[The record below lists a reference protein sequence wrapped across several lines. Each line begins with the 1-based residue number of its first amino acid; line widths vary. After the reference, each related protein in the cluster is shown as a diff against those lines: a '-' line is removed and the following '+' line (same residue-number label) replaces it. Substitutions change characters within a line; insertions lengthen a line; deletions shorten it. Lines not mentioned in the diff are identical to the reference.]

1 MSIRDGGDMSLKRKK
16 GVWRSVVSRKKLLF
30 AALPLLLLV
39 LVVGWVMAVL
49 GITDITPDEGS
60 SIGGT
65 DIIITGTDFDKYTAI
80 APNDYSSAGCST
92 YVAPADGYYRLETWG
107 AQGGSA
113 GSYVGGRGGYSTGTI
128 WLTEGTRTWVCVGG
142 QGSSANKTGTVA
154 WAGGFN
160 GGGGAWRSDNG
171 NGRETASG
179 GGGTDIRINVD
190 SFYARVIVAGGGGG
204 AAGGQWMATG
214 GAGGG
219 LTGVASTTGNG
230 MGDAGGVGTQTSGG
244 ANSGNG
250 CTGSAT
256 FGVANSSCD
265 YASTNISGGGG
276 GWFGGGTGW
285 GGSGGSGFVYT
296 AASDVRTTILGG
308 TYLLDSQYQMFDTAM
323 ANGSTLGAMPTP
335 GGGVQTGQPG
345 NGYARITQLP
355 YYALVGGEPCLSVEM
370 LSPTQ
375 IKCKVQA
382 HSAAKVD
389 VFVYVGGSTYTRTNG
404 YTYTDKLDLTGPTTI
419 SGTGSGNYTV
429 TLDYNYTGIV
439 TLDDGGV
446 GGTFVGGN
454 QLNYNNQR
462 TRTFTYIPP
471 AGYQGDVVITAD
483 SGVSYVANDNLT
495 VTVTTVATSF
505 TFQCRADG
513 TSGVWTTNTF
523 IKPGMPLDC
532 QITLDGT
539 YNGTISLTDATGETP
554 SSVLGGAFV
563 SSDARLSGGVFTT
576 TTANTTDPAD
586 QVLKFTYTSPD
597 WDFIM
602 DNLYDYEEENG
613 YYLFWPILTAVSS
626 QSLTPAQRSVS
637 VGLLAQGYEIVSLDH
652 PPIDESSGCIGCVAR
667 FGLSTFNA
675 PYFGSITLS
684 SDMDGFLDIT
694 GLGSFSS
701 TITFDFDGSGSSE
714 SFRYRPN
721 LGSEGVHTI
730 SGESSSPTIKN
741 GSISFDVNSSHITLT
756 CEPSY
761 IARGSSSDC
770 VLEVNPLDF
779 DPSNAVWIH
788 DFFISYVVPQTNGHG
803 IFVDTSSI
811 AGTFN
816 DTMNVYSFCNLGGSI
831 DCDHETWKRT
841 FTYTLPED
849 TNSEFA
855 VVRIQAEYEYD
866 EGVDMNWALL
876 NIVPDTMLFECSYMT
891 PDCGTGR
898 VGMTRDYVL
907 RPNGVF
913 AGQVQITAIGDPDAD
928 FSDGGIANWNYD
940 ALEFDFTYRPASSG
954 IKTLVAEVIRVD
966 DPNSGIKVG
975 DKYYLEVIVMG
986 DNITITGPDFV
997 ARDEVPTMPRFAAT
1011 VDGPFVGTLVGRMVR
1026 YDGSTEIPF
1035 TSSSLVTLFNLND
1048 LGDGSFSCTVSQ
1060 AQFESGTLPNGKPF
1074 YDPMTNTTTACLAD
1088 SASAAGFIAD
1098 YNWFEIHVSAQ
1109 DDSTILEAV
1118 HHVGLIADDYTVTES
1133 GINVDNNASN
1143 PIIARIGVPL
1153 DFMLTPNALYAGT
1166 YTFDD
1171 GESAGYFV
1179 PPGTYTQTA
1188 DSWPASN
1195 NQTLQSQTFVYVPL
1209 ETGYHTITVNASRS
1223 GPGVPASPQNL
1234 PTKTI
1239 TLLVV
1244 ANNAV
1249 ISGPSTVVR
1258 GVTYEYSL
1266 VLNGPWEGR
1275 IYLSDSLDED
1285 LDGDSVVDDEEHIQ
1299 RPGFNDSG
1307 DIHRYCDFIYADY
1320 DLGTNTTSC
1329 SFEFTVTDES
1339 LYTNNATLF
1348 ASDVGFSSP
1357 VSKFV
1362 DVIANDFG
1370 LASDTTPASDENIVI
1385 ADDWRM
1391 HLDNRRLNTPI
1402 TFTLTPNA
1410 QFEGVFKIAVVS
1422 DIETSHGQPC
1432 PTAEQFYATIDPS
1445 QITYQYIEYLGL
1457 DDITSLPKTFVITPQ
1472 SYGHICVLIAPEDYN
1487 DPAYTDVG
1495 VTVAPKIIEIYTHGD
1510 PHIGGPTSIV
1520 AESKDNEYQLIV
1532 PGDPEFTVYFQ
1543 VVNPTTC
1550 NPSDPYDCDAPIS
1563 DIVLGGDRITQDS
1576 NGIAEC
1582 TFYGDNLASPAI
1594 CDFTLSLPDR
1604 FVGNY
1609 IRIIGEDDEGS
1620 RDYYDIVVLA
1630 NKFEVTPAETKGA
1643 VLDQPITFTVRPLN
1657 GLYAGTFSL
1666 VNGSSGGVFSPTS
1679 VAFSSSNW
1687 PEDNTPQAGRTFTY
1701 APHKYGWNTITIT
1714 DTSANDLGFEIARV
1728 LVVADTME
1736 LSGTNAIQIA
1746 NTMVGSYT
1754 LTIHGPY
1761 EGTINFAVT
1770 DAATGL
1776 SVGGATLD
1784 NSGSCDVG
1792 YDDYDETT
1800 NSSICEFTLTL
1811 PANYSGSK
1819 YIRIGAVD
1827 STTITPTSM
1836 VVAIAANDYAVT
1848 PSTEPIVSV
1857 GTPVVFTITPNSV
1870 YSGSFGNIN
1879 SRTSTGGPANVAF
1892 ATSDWAI
1899 TSGSDVSK
1907 TFTVTP
1913 TEPGRHTIEILS
1925 SLGNKTVTILVL
1937 ADCIDVTGPGRIQKG
1952 TTSEDFTIVING
1964 PYEGTATVSTYIPDG
1979 ADGLPTVGII
1989 LSKSVHDFTLDDYD
2003 EITNT
2008 TTSTF
2013 KVDVPATHD
2022 TNYIGIAAVASDLEA
2037 DPIVA
2042 ITANEFTL
2050 TPELANGV
2058 VGLPTT
2064 FTVTPNGLFEGT
2076 INLSDGGAGGTF
2088 SPTSVVFNSSD
2099 WPDSVNQTLPDGL
2112 RFTYTPAKVGEIT
2125 ITASDADAS
2134 AVGLGSE
2141 EAIIT
2146 VVARDSRD
2154 LPVAPTGPDS
2164 EAPNSGIFG
2173 GVAGDFVRV
2182 GGTIGGL
2189 ASAVAIVWLATRK
2202 LRKKV

>member
-1 MSIRDGGDMSLKRKK
+1 MSLQRKK
-16 GVWRSVVSRKKLLF
+16 GVWRNATPRKKLMC
-30 AALPLLLLV
+30 AALPLLLLT
-39 LVVGWVMAVL
+39 LVVGWVIAAL
-49 GITDITPDEGS
+49 GITDITPDEGPS
-60 SIGGT
+60 TGGT
-65 DIIITGTDFDKYTAI
+65 DIIITGTDFDKYTLPT
-80 APNDYSSAGCST
+80 PNNYSSAGCST
-92 YVAPADGYYRLETWG
+92 YVVSADGYYKLETWG

-113 GSYVGGRGGYSTGTI
+113 SSYVGGRGGYATGTV
-128 WLTEGTRTWVCVGG
+128 WLTKDTRAWVCVGG
-142 QGSSANKTGTVA
+142 QGTSANKTGTVA
-154 WAGGFN
+154 WSGGFN

-190 SFYARVIVAGGGGG
+190 SPYARVIAAGGGGG
-204 AAGGQWMATG
+204 AAGVQWMATG

-219 LTGVASTTGNG
+219 LSGTASASGNG
-230 MGDAGGVGTQTSGG
+230 MGTAGGVGTQTSGG
-244 ANSGNG
+244 ANSGTG
-250 CTGSAT
+250 CTGSAS
-256 FGVANSSCD
+256 FGTANSSCD

-296 AASDVRTTILGG
+296 STSDVRTTILGG
-308 TYLLDSQYQMFDTAM
+308 TYLLGSQYQMFNTSMVAG
-323 ANGSTLGAMPTP
+323 NTLGAMPAP

-355 YYALVGGEPCLSVEM
+355 YYVLVGGQPCLSVEM
-370 LSPTQ
+370 LNDTQ

-389 VFVYVGGSTYTRTNG
+389 VLVYVGGSTYTKTNG
-404 YTYTDKLDLTGPTTI
+404 YTYTDKLDLTGPTTL
-419 SGTGSGNYTV
+419 SSTGSGNYTV
-429 TLDYNYTGIV
+429 TLDYNYTGTV
-439 TLDDGGV
+439 MLDDGGV

-454 QLNYNNQR
+454 QLNYSNQR

-471 AGYQGDVVITAD
+471 TGYQGEVVITAD
-483 SGVSYVANDNLT
+483 SGVTYVVNDSLI
-495 VTVTTVATSF
+495 VTVTTMATSF
-505 TFQCRADG
+505 IFQCRADG
-513 TSGVWTTNTF
+513 TSGDWTTNTF
-523 IKPGMPLDC
+523 IKPGMPMDC
-532 QITLDGT
+532 QIILDGT
-539 YNGTISLTDATGETP
+539 YNGTISLADATGETP
-554 SSVLGGAFV
+554 TSVLGGAFT

-576 TTANTTDPAD
+576 TTANTAEIAD
-586 QVLKFTYTSPD
+586 QVLSFTYTSPD

-637 VGLLAQGYEIVSLDH
+637 VGLLAQGYEIFSMDH
-652 PPIDESSGCIGCVAR
+652 PPIDEHFGCIGCVAR

-684 SDMDGFLDIT
+684 SDMDGFFDIS
-694 GLGSFSS
+694 GLGDFN
-701 TITFDFDGSGSSE
+701 TTATFDFDGSGSSE

-721 LGSEGVHTI
+721 AGSEGIHTI
-730 SGESSSPTIKN
+730 SGESSDPAVED
-741 GSISFDVNSSHITLT
+741 GSISFDVNSSHTILT
-756 CEPSY
+756 CEPAY
-761 IARGSSSDC
+761 IARGGSSNC
-770 VLEVNPLDF
+770 ILEVNPLDS
-779 DPSNAVWIH
+779 DPHSIVRIR
-788 DFFISYVVPQTNGHG
+788 DLFISYIAPQTNGHG
-803 IFVDTSSI
+803 TFTDTSAM
-811 AGTFN
+811 AGTF
-816 DTMNVYSFCNLGGSI
+816 DGVMGVYAFCDLGDDAG
-831 DCDHETWKRT
+831 CTTETWERS

-849 TNSEFA
+849 TDSEFA
-855 VVRIQAEYEYD
+855 VVRIQAEYEAD
-866 EGVDMNWALL
+866 GGTDINWALL

-891 PDCGTGR
+891 PDCGVNR
-898 VGMTRDYVL
+898 VSMTRDYTL

-913 AGQVQITAIGDPDAD
+913 AGQVRITAIGDPDAD

-954 IKTLVAEVIRVD
+954 VKTLVAEVIRVD
-966 DPNSGIKVG
+966 DPNSGIKIG

-1011 VDGPFVGTLVGRMVR
+1011 VDGPFIGTLVGRMVR
-1026 YDGSTEIPF
+1026 YDGITEISF
-1035 TSSSLVTLFNLND
+1035 TSSNLVTLFNLDD
-1048 LGDGSFSCTVSQ
+1048 LGNGTFSCTVTQ
-1060 AQFESGTLPNGKPF
+1060 AQYESGILPNGQPF
-1074 YDPMTNTTTACLAD
+1074 YDPVTNTTTACLAD
-1088 SASAAGFIAD
+1088 SASAAGFID
-1098 YNWFEIHVSAQ
+1098 NYNWFEIHVAAQ
-1109 DDSTILEAV
+1109 DDPTILEAI
-1118 HHVGLIADDYTVTES
+1118 HHVGLIADDYMITES
-1133 GINVDNNASN
+1133 GINVDNNVSN
-1143 PIIARIGVPL
+1143 PIIAGVGVPL

-1188 DSWPASN
+1188 DSWPAFN
-1195 NQTLQSQTFVYVPL
+1195 DQTLQSQTFTYVPL

-1223 GPGVPASPQNL
+1223 GPGVPASPLNL

-1244 ANNAV
+1244 ANNAA
-1249 ISGPSTVVR
+1249 ITGGPSTVVR
-1258 GVTYEYSL
+1258 GATYEYSL

-1285 LDGDSVVDDEEHIQ
+1285 LDGDSIVDYEEHIQ
-1299 RPGFNDSG
+1299 RPGFNNPG
-1307 DIHRYCDFIYADY
+1307 DIYRYCDFTYDDY
-1320 DLGTNTTSC
+1320 DAKTNTTSC

-1339 LYTNNATLF
+1339 LYTNSANLF

-1357 VSKFV
+1357 VSKFI
-1362 DVIANDFG
+1362 DVIANNFD

-1402 TFTLTPNA
+1402 NFTLTPNA
-1410 QFEGVFKIAVVS
+1410 QFEGVFKIAMVS

-1445 QITYQYIEYLGL
+1445 QITYQYVEYLGF
-1457 DDITSLPKTFVITPQ
+1457 DSITSLPKTFVITPQ
-1472 SYGHICVLIAPEDYN
+1472 SYGHICILITPEDYG
-1487 DPAYTDVG
+1487 DLAYIDAG
-1495 VTVAPKIIEIYTHGD
+1495 VIIEPKIIEIYTHGD
-1510 PHIGGPTSIV
+1510 PHIGGPTNIV
-1520 AESKDNEYQLIV
+1520 AASQDNGYQLIV
-1532 PGDPEFTVYFQ
+1532 DGDPEFTVYFH
-1543 VVNPTTC
+1543 VVDPTTC

-1576 NGIAEC
+1576 SGFAEC
-1582 TFYGDNLASPAI
+1582 TFYGGNLTSPAV

-1609 IRIIGEDDEGS
+1609 IRILGEDDEGS
-1620 RDYYDIVVLA
+1620 RDYHDVIILA

-1666 VNGSSGGVFSPTS
+1666 VNGSSGGVFSPAS
-1679 VAFSSSNW
+1679 VTFASSNW
-1687 PEDNTPQAGRTFTY
+1687 PDDNTPQAGQTFTY

-1714 DTSANDLGFEIARV
+1714 DASANDLGFEVARI
-1728 LVVADTME
+1728 LVVADTMD

-1746 NTMVGSYT
+1746 NTMTGSYT
-1754 LTIHGPY
+1754 LNIHGPY
-1761 EGTINFAVT
+1761 EGTISFAVT

-1800 NSSICEFTLTL
+1800 NSSVCEFTLTL

-1819 YIRIGAVD
+1819 YIRISAVD
-1827 STTITPTSM
+1827 STTITPTNM
-1836 VVAIAANDYAVT
+1836 VVAITANDYMVT
-1848 PSTEPIVSV
+1848 PTTESIVSV
-1857 GTPVVFTITPNSV
+1857 GTPVTFTITPNSV
-1870 YSGSFGNIN
+1870 YSGSFGNRN
-1879 SRTSTGGPANVAF
+1879 NRTSTGGPANVAF
-1892 ATSDWAI
+1892 ATSDWAV
-1899 TSGSDVSK
+1899 TSDSDVSK

-1913 TEPGRHTIEILS
+1913 TEPGRHTITVS
-1925 SLGNKTVTILVL
+1925 SPLGDKVVTILVL

-1964 PYEGTATVSTYIPDG
+1964 PYEGTATVDVYIPDG
-1979 ADGLPTVGII
+1979 ADGLPATGVT
-1989 LSKSVHDFTLDDYD
+1989 LSKDTHNLTLDDYD
-2003 EITNT
+2003 PVTNT

-2013 KVDVPATHD
+2013 KVDIPASHS
-2022 TNYIGIAAVASDLEA
+2022 TNYIGIVATAPGLEA

-2050 TPELANGV
+2050 TPDVANGV
-2058 VGLPTT
+2058 VGSATT

-2099 WPDSVNQTLPDGL
+2099 WPDSVDQTLPDGL
-2112 RFTYTPAKVGEIT
+2112 RFTYTPATIGDIT
-2125 ITASDADAS
+2125 ITASDADIGAT
-2134 AVGLGSE
+2134 GLGE
-2141 EAIIT
+2141 QEAIIT
-2146 VVARDSRD
+2146 VVAAKDPRKDPIIP
-2154 LPVAPTGPDS
+2154 PVADTSVSPG
-2164 EAPNSGIFG
+2164 SGFFG
-2173 GVAGDFVRV
+2173 GVAGDFVRA
-2182 GGTIGGL
+2182 GSMIGGL
-2189 ASAVAIVWLATRK
+2189 VSAVVIVWLATRK